1 MMRTSS
7 MTLVQAYQAK
17 LIEVG
22 DALGYETRRSYK
34 KSAAGDA
41 VWLDRRGVRMGGDEA
56 LPVVAFKLLTFET
69 AKEIREAIATLQAIS
84 PALGVL
90 VVIEEAYA
98 ERGRL
103 LKRFDADTY
112 PGHIKQIALGLAD
125 GIGLSFRVEVWSDS
139 RVQDLY
145 EKEVEGRLKFV

>member
-1 MMRTSS
+1 MIRASS
-7 MTLVQAYQAK
+7 QSLVQTYQAK
-17 LIEVG
+17 LIEIG
-22 DALGYETRRSYK
+22 NALGYESRRSYK

-41 VWLDRRGVRMGGDEA
+41 VWLDRRGDRIGTEP

-103 LKRFDADTY
+103 LKRFDAETY
-112 PGHIKQIALGLAD
+112 PDHILQIAEGLAA
-125 GIGLSFRVEVWSDS
+125 GIGLTFRVCVWTDDEVLE
-139 RVQDLY
+139 LY
-145 EKEVEGRLKFV
+145 LKEVEGRLKFV

>member
-1 MMRTSS
+1 VIRASS
-7 MTLVQAYQAK
+7 QSLVQTYQAK
-17 LIEVG
+17 LIEIG
-22 DALGYETRRSYK
+22 DALGYESRRSYK

-41 VWLDRRGVRMGGDEA
+41 VWLDRRGDRIGTES

-103 LKRFDADTY
+103 LKRFDAESY
-112 PGHIKQIALGLAD
+112 PDHIRQIAEGLAA
-125 GIGLSFRVEVWSDS
+125 GIGLTFRVSVWTDQEV
-139 RVQDLY
+139 RELY
-145 EKEVEGRLKFV
+145 RKEVEGRLKFA

>member
-1 MMRTSS
+1 MLRASS
-7 MTLVQAYQAK
+7 QTLVQTYQAK
-17 LIEVG
+17 LIEIG
-22 DALGYETRRSYK
+22 DALGYETRRTYR
-34 KSAAGDA
+34 KSVPGDA
-41 VWLDRRGVRMGGDEA
+41 VWLDRRGGRIGAES

-103 LKRFDADTY
+103 LKRFDAETY
-112 PGHIKQIALGLAD
+112 PDHIRQIAKGLAE
-125 GIGLSFRVEVWSDS
+125 GIGLTFRVDVWTDED
-139 RVQDLY
+139 VQELY
-145 EKEVEGRLKFV
+145 GKEVEGRLKFA

>member
-1 MMRTSS
+1 MIRASS
-7 MTLVQAYQAK
+7 QSLVQTYQAK
-17 LIEVG
+17 LIEIG
-22 DALGYETRRSYK
+22 DALGYESRRSYK

-41 VWLDRRGVRMGGDEA
+41 VWLDRRGDRIGTES

-103 LKRFDADTY
+103 LKRFDAESY
-112 PGHIKQIALGLAD
+112 PDHIRQIAEGLAA
-125 GIGLSFRVEVWSDS
+125 GIGLTFRVSVWTDQEV
-139 RVQDLY
+139 RELY
-145 EKEVEGRLKFV
+145 RKEVEGRLKFA

>member
-1 MMRTSS
+1 MIRASS
-7 MTLVQAYQAK
+7 QTLVQTYQAK
-17 LIEVG
+17 LIEIG
-22 DALGYETRRSYK
+22 DVLGYETRRTYK

-41 VWLDRRGVRMGGDEA
+41 VWLDRRGGRIGKDS

-90 VVIEEAYA
+90 VVINEAYA

-103 LKRFDADTY
+103 LKRFDSDTY
-112 PGHIKQIALGLAD
+112 PDHIRQIAKGLAE
-125 GIGLSFRVEVWSDS
+125 GIGLTFRVDVWSDEK
-139 RVQDLY
+139 VKDLY
-145 EKEVEGRLKFV
+145 SNEVEGRLKFA

>member
-1 MMRTSS
+1 MLRASS
-7 MTLVQAYQAK
+7 QTLVQSYQAK
-17 LIEVG
+17 LIEIG

-34 KSAAGDA
+34 KSAAGDT
-41 VWLDRRGVRMGGDEA
+41 VWLDRRGGRIGTES

-84 PALGVL
+84 PSLGVL

-103 LKRFDADTY
+103 LKRFDAESY
-112 PGHIKQIALGLAD
+112 PDHIGQIARGLAD
-125 GIGLSFRVEVWSDS
+125 GIGLTFRVDVWTD
-139 RVQDLY
+139 RTVQDLY
-145 EKEVEGRLKFV
+145 AKEVEGRLKFA

>member
-1 MMRTSS
+1 VIHASS
-7 MTLVQAYQAK
+7 QSLVQTYQAK
-17 LIEVG
+17 LIEIG
-22 DALGYETRRSYK
+22 DALGYESRRSYK

-41 VWLDRRGVRMGGDEA
+41 VWLDRRGDRIGTES

-103 LKRFDADTY
+103 LKRFDAESY
-112 PGHIKQIALGLAD
+112 PDHIRQIAEGLAA
-125 GIGLSFRVEVWSDS
+125 GIGLTFRVSVWTDREV
-139 RVQDLY
+139 RELY
-145 EKEVEGRLKFV
+145 QKEVEGRLKFA

>member
-1 MMRTSS
+1 ME
-7 MTLVQAYQAK
+7 
-17 LIEVG
+17 IG
-22 DALGYETRRSYK
+22 DALGYETRRSYR

-41 VWLDRRGVRMGGDEA
+41 VWLDRRGGRFAADS

-84 PALGVL
+84 PALGVV

-112 PGHIKQIALGLAD
+112 PDHIRQIAQGLAD
-125 GIGLSFRVEVWSDS
+125 GIGLTFRVDVWTDHEV
-139 RVQDLY
+139 QELY
-145 EKEVEGRLKFV
+145 RKEVQGRLKFG

>member
-1 MMRTSS
+1 MIRASS
-7 MTLVQAYQAK
+7 QSLVQTYQAK
-17 LIEVG
+17 LIEIG
-22 DALGYETRRSYK
+22 NALGYESRRSYK

-41 VWLDRRGVRMGGDEA
+41 VWLDRRGDRIGTES
-56 LPVVAFKLLTFET
+56 LPVVAFKLLTFEM

-103 LKRFDADTY
+103 LKRFDAETY
-112 PGHIKQIALGLAD
+112 PDHIRQIAEGLAA
-125 GIGLSFRVEVWSDS
+125 GIGLTFRVSVWADCEV
-139 RVQDLY
+139 RELY
-145 EKEVEGRLKFV
+145 RKEVEGRLKFA

>member
-1 MMRTSS
+1 MLRASS
-7 MTLVQAYQAK
+7 QTLVQAYQAR
-17 LIEVG
+17 LIEIG
-22 DALGYETRRSYK
+22 DALGYETRRTYR
-34 KSAAGDA
+34 KSASGDA
-41 VWLDRRGVRMGGDEA
+41 VWMDRRGGRIGNES

-103 LKRFDADTY
+103 LKRFDAETY
-112 PGHIKQIALGLAD
+112 PDHIREIAKGLAE
-125 GIGLSFRVEVWSDS
+125 GIGLTFRVTVWTD
-139 RVQDLY
+139 RDVQDIY
-145 EKEVEGRLKFV
+145 AKEVEGRLKFV

>member
-1 MMRTSS
+1 MIRASS
-7 MTLVQAYQAK
+7 QSLVQAYQAK
-17 LIEVG
+17 LIEIG

-34 KSAAGDA
+34 KSAAGDT
-41 VWLDRRGVRMGGDEA
+41 VWLDRRGERIGVES

-103 LKRFDADTY
+103 LKRFDAETY
-112 PGHIKQIALGLAD
+112 PDHILQIARGLAE
-125 GIGLSFRVEVWSDS
+125 GIRLTFRVRVWTDAD
-139 RVQDLY
+139 VQELY
-145 EKEVEGRLKFV
+145 GREVEGRLKFA

>member
-1 MMRTSS
+1 MIRASS
-7 MTLVQAYQAK
+7 QSLVQTYQAK
-17 LIEVG
+17 LIEIG
-22 DALGYETRRSYK
+22 DALGYESRRSYK

-41 VWLDRRGVRMGGDEA
+41 VWLDRRGDRIGTES

-103 LKRFDADTY
+103 LKRFDAESY
-112 PGHIKQIALGLAD
+112 PDHIRQIAEGHAA
-125 GIGLSFRVEVWSDS
+125 GIGLTFRVSVWTDQEV
-139 RVQDLY
+139 RELY
-145 EKEVEGRLKFV
+145 RKEVEGRLKFA

>member
-1 MMRTSS
+1 MIRASS
-7 MTLVQAYQAK
+7 QSLVQTYQAK
-17 LIEVG
+17 LIEIG
-22 DALGYETRRSYK
+22 DALGYESRRSYK

-41 VWLDRRGVRMGGDEA
+41 VWLDRRGDRIGTES

-84 PALGVL
+84 PAQGVL

-103 LKRFDADTY
+103 LKRFDAESY
-112 PGHIKQIALGLAD
+112 PDHIRQIAEGLAA
-125 GIGLSFRVEVWSDS
+125 GIGLMFRVSVWTDQEV
-139 RVQDLY
+139 RELY
-145 EKEVEGRLKFV
+145 RKEVEGRLKFA